1 LKSSFLLLRKGK
13 LMKYLVLA
21 LLLIGQVAYSQDES
35 TENFFK
41 STFTVQGTSNDH
53 AWELSSEVADLNVI
67 VYSENEVIK
76 VEQFNGKVPVSELKN
91 DNPLMTQDAYQALK
105 GYEFPF
111 ITFRLTEVL
120 SQSEQS
126 GDIVGKV
133 EITIAGE
140 MSVVDFV
147 VKSNLLGE
155 GLVRISGWKGV
166 KMTDFGIQP
175 PQFFNGAIQAY
186 DDIVIRFEMNVPLT
200 EKKTKR

>member
-1 LKSSFLLLRKGK
+1 
-13 LMKYLVLA
+13 MKYLVLA
-21 LLLIGQVAYSQDES
+21 LLFIGQLAYAQDES
-35 TENFFK
+35 AENFFK

-67 VYSENEVIK
+67 VFSDKDVIK
-76 VEQFNGKVPVSELKN
+76 VEQFKGKVPVAELKN

-111 ITFRLTEVL
+111 ITFRLTEVI
-120 SQSEQS
+120 SQSQHS

-133 EITIAGE
+133 EIKISGE
-140 MSVVDFV
+140 TAILDFV
-147 VKSNLLGE
+147 VKTKLLE
-155 GLVRISGWKGV
+155 DGLVRISGWKGV
-166 KMTDFGIQP
+166 KMTDFGVQP

-200 EKKTKR
+200 DKNAKM

>member
-1 LKSSFLLLRKGK
+1 
-13 LMKYLVLA
+13 MKYLVLA
-21 LLLIGQVAYSQDES
+21 FLLLAELGFSQPTT

-53 AWELSSEVADLNVI
+53 SWELSSEVAELDVI
-67 VYSENEVIK
+67 VYEEKESIK
-76 VEQFNGKVPVSELKN
+76 VKQFKGKVPVAELKN

-111 ITFRLTEVL
+111 ITFRLTDVI
-120 SQSEQS
+120 SQSKHS

-133 EITIAGE
+133 EIEIAGE
-140 MSVVDFV
+140 KSIIDFL
-147 VKSNLLGE
+147 VKTELLGD

-186 DDIVIRFEMNVPLT
+186 DDIVIRFVMNVPLT
-200 EKKTKR
+200 ESK

>member
-1 LKSSFLLLRKGK
+1 
-13 LMKYLVLA
+13 MKYLVLA

-67 VYSENEVIK
+67 VFSDKDVIK
-76 VEQFNGKVPVSELKN
+76 VEQFKGKVPVAELKN

-111 ITFRLTEVL
+111 ITFRLTEVI
-120 SQSEQS
+120 SQSQHS

-133 EITIAGE
+133 EIKISGE
-140 MSVVDFV
+140 TAILDFV
-147 VKSNLLGE
+147 VKTKLLE
-155 GLVRISGWKGV
+155 DGLVRISGWKGV
-166 KMTDFGIQP
+166 KMTDFGVQP

-200 EKKTKR
+200 DKNAKM

>member
-1 LKSSFLLLRKGK
+1 
-13 LMKYLVLA
+13 MKYLVLA

-67 VYSENEVIK
+67 VYSEKEVIN
-76 VEQFNGKVPVSELKN
+76 VEKFTGKVPVAELKN

-111 ITFRLTEVL
+111 ITFRLTEVI
-120 SQSEQS
+120 SQSNHS

-133 EITIAGE
+133 EIKIAGE
-140 MSVVDFV
+140 VSILDFL
-147 VKSNLLGE
+147 VKTQLLND

-166 KMTDFGIQP
+166 KMTDFGVQP

-200 EKKTKR
+200 EKKAKK